1 MPYDFG
7 FTSGLTSTGTG
18 GGIAY
23 IWEVD
28 GQVYSIGCHCDPPTV
43 ELDRIARSLVPVDL
57 ETWLANVA
65 ELPVEE

>member
-1 MPYDFG
+1 
-7 FTSGLTSTGTG
+7 
-18 GGIAY
+18 
-23 IWEVD
+23 VD